1 MTLAE
6 VPGPGGETPSAPGF
20 SVPAF
25 SLRYH
30 LDWHDALVWER
41 LPAELSG
48 AQKAISIGF
57 LVAGGMGYGIAAE
70 HLPDWLNSL
79 PYILVLLLIVGV
91 MHRLWMTYYALL
103 KRHRA
108 RKRLPRRVYCVF
120 EDWGDHLYIH
130 SELQEV
136 ALSTDL
142 CRQTVVTPTHLF
154 IDFPDTPVTLVILP
168 VTAFGSAAQ
177 RTAFIEKWEGL
188 AKEAAD

>member
-1 MTLAE
+1 VTLAE
-6 VPGPGGETPSAPGF
+6 VTGPGGETPSAPDF

-30 LDWHDALVWER
+30 LDRRDALVWET

-48 AQKAISIGF
+48 PQKAISIGF

-70 HLPDWLNSL
+70 HLPDWINNL

-91 MHRLWMTYYALL
+91 MHGLWRVCDHLL

-120 EDWGDHLYIH
+120 EDWGDHIYIQ
-130 SELQEV
+130 SELEEV
-136 ALSTDL
+136 ALSADL

-154 IDFPDTPVTLVILP
+154 MDFVDTLVIVP
-168 VTAFGSAAQ
+168 TAAFDSVTQ
-177 RTAFIEKWEGL
+177 MTAFIGKWEGL
-188 AKEAAD
+188 ANEAAY